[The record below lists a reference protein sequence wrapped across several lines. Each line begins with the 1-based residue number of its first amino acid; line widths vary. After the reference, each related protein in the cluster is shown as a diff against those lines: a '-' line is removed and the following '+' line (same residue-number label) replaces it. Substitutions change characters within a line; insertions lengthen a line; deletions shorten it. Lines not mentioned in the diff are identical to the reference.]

1 VAKRKQNQGIPGL
14 PVRTFT
20 STPGEPA
27 PVEYDNE
34 IEKEAAE
41 GATELLPG
49 MTADDDAA
57 PAPSAGNVAPP
68 PGFAPVPISVP
79 LPPDPT
85 ELRSAAWAEWIGNN
99 IQMIGAGFVLLFV
112 AAIGYGIWQSHEA
125 GVETQAGAAL
135 GKALQ
140 AASRPVTGKDEPAP
154 EEPPAPDEA
163 PFATDEAKQ
172 TALLNA
178 VTDVRTKHG
187 ASPAGTLALLVQGD
201 AQFKLGKLDE
211 AQKSYQDYVSRTAAN
226 DALHSVAQLNLA
238 RIAESKKD
246 AEGARVA
253 YEKLL
258 ADAPHTFLKD
268 EATFSKGR
276 LLEAAG
282 KKQEAAEAF
291 QNVKDVYKESPLA
304 RDADQKLTALAAEG
318 FVPASVKAA
327 AAADGGK

>member
-1 VAKRKQNQGIPGL
+1 
-14 PVRTFT
+14 
-20 STPGEPA
+20 
-27 PVEYDNE
+27 
-34 IEKEAAE
+34 
-41 GATELLPG
+41 
-49 MTADDDAA
+49 
-57 PAPSAGNVAPP
+57 
-68 PGFAPVPISVP
+68 
-79 LPPDPT
+79 
-85 ELRSAAWAEWIGNN
+85 
-99 IQMIGAGFVLLFV
+99 MIGAGFVLLFV